1 MKNEND
7 DGAFIKHPPLPK
19 LPRLFTD
26 VYAKIKKAV
35 HKLPKK
41 VKNGFNT
48 GFIFALFPLLAW
60 LFGKPMNPIMLLS
73 YIFAL
78 FWIGTFLGMMFT
90 AISESMHVFSTYSR
104 GQQTGI
110 VIGFM
115 GLFVFLA
122 ALLMYLD
129 VKVFNNTIYQSLLAM
144 YIYWTS
150 LSSQIQSNILE
161 SVKNGKES
169 AANMKKPNIDFS
181 SMKDCM
187 KNNMFLLIGAAAIC
201 IIMFLAARDTKGL
214 TKNFNSYTV
223 LMLIPI
229 ILGFVILSPLFKSNS
244 PHLLMFGGGIL
255 ALIFAV
261 AVYYTNNL
269 SPDTAAFGSR
279 AAGWLG
285 LAIVIVGLA
294 MVVKLFASDLKQMTG
309 WYGFFANLLFYIP
322 CLLNDFIDYL
332 FLQFKTTPNTVLLLF
347 IVEILLI
354 LFYIYYPQLMNKIT
368 TKNQAIIQKT
378 PLFLNNR
385 MVIANSDK
393 MLMAIPKYDTTSS
406 IDKPRYNPNYT
417 MDMWIHLNIQPSS
430 TASYANETTIFDYGN
445 GKPRISYK
453 NTSDNSRSENADN
466 YLIYVSNNGDD
477 KPITISVPNQKW
489 NYFAFSFFD
498 SKVDVYINGTLERS
512 VEYGENM
519 PSYNSTDV
527 IAVGSDKGLDGAICN
542 INYYGIPLSASQI
555 ATKYN
560 VFALQNPPF

>member
-1 MKNEND
+1 
-7 DGAFIKHPPLPK
+7 
-19 LPRLFTD
+19 
-26 VYAKIKKAV
+26 
-35 HKLPKK
+35 
-41 VKNGFNT
+41 
-48 GFIFALFPLLAW
+48 
-60 LFGKPMNPIMLLS
+60 
-73 YIFAL
+73 
-78 FWIGTFLGMMFT
+78 
-90 AISESMHVFSTYSR
+90 
-104 GQQTGI
+104 
-110 VIGFM
+110 
-115 GLFVFLA
+115 
-122 ALLMYLD
+122 MYLD

-144 YIYWTS
+144 YIYWNT
-150 LSSQIQSNILE
+150 LSSQIQANILE

-187 KNNMFLLIGAAAIC
+187 KNNMFLLIGAAVIC

-214 TKNFNSYTV
+214 TKHFNSYTV

-229 ILGFVILSPLFKSNS
+229 IVGFVILSPLFKSNS

-285 LAIVIVGLA
+285 LAIVIVGLS

-309 WYGFFANLLFYIP
+309 WPGFFANLLFYIP

-430 TASYANETTIFDYGN
+430 TASYANETTLFDYGN
-445 GKPRISYK
+445 GKPRIAYK
-453 NTSDNSRSENADN
+453 NSIGNSRSENADN

-560 VFALQNPPF
+560 VLSLQNDNADFLCAIIIIVLVKPNFLIELIIAASVFKSRLLVASSNTKKLGFRYSARAIPILCL

>member
-1 MKNEND
+1 MTNEND
-7 DGAFIKHPPLPK
+7 DGAFIKHPALPK
-19 LPRLFTD
+19 LPRVVND
-26 VYAKIKKAV
+26 IYAKIKISL

-48 GFIFALFPLLAW
+48 GFLFALFPLIAW
-60 LFGKPMNPIMLLS
+60 LFGKPMNIIMLLS

-78 FWIGTFLGMMFT
+78 FWIGTFLGMIFT
-90 AISESMHVFSTYSR
+90 AIAESMRVFSNYSR
-104 GQQTGI
+104 GQKTGI
-110 VIGFM
+110 IIGFM
-115 GLFVFLA
+115 GLFIFLA

-144 YIYWTS
+144 YIYWNTIA
-150 LSSQIQSNILE
+150 SQIQANILE
-161 SVKNGKES
+161 SVKTSKES
-169 AANMKKPNIDFS
+169 AANIKKPNIDFS
-181 SMKDCM
+181 SVKDCIR
-187 KNNMFLLIGAAAIC
+187 NNMFLLIGAAAIC
-201 IIMFLAARDTKGL
+201 IIMFLAGRDTKGL

-229 ILGFVILSPLFKSNS
+229 IVGFVILSPLFKSNS

-261 AVYYTNNL
+261 VVYYTNNL

-285 LAIVIVGLA
+285 LAILIVGLA
-294 MVVKLFASDLKQMTG
+294 MVVKLFSSDLKQMTG
-309 WYGFFANLLFYIP
+309 WPGFFANLLFYIP

-347 IVEILLI
+347 VVEILLI

-368 TKNQAIIQKT
+368 TKNEASIQKT

-385 MVIANSDK
+385 IVIANSDK

-406 IDKPRYNPNYT
+406 LDKPRYNPNYT

-430 TASYANETTIFDYGN
+430 NASYVNETTIFDYGN
-445 GKPRISYK
+445 GKPRIAYK
-453 NTSDNSRSENADN
+453 NSIGNNRSENADN

-477 KPITISVPNQKW
+477 KPITVSVPNQKW
-489 NYFAFSFFD
+489 NYFAFNFFD

-512 VEYGENM
+512 VEYGKNM

-527 IAVGSDKGLDGAICN
+527 ISIGSDKGLDGAICN
-542 INYYGIPLSASQI
+542 INYYGIPLSDNQI